1 VNGGKGKLMK
11 INKYLFQSLTVVVV
25 IVVGQVIMM
34 WEGWSVVSSFA
45 EEPIQTSA
53 KVVAEVENDIN
64 TKTVGIILEKIFLKP
79 PKIVSKG
86 KKQYNWDPEKTKF
99 YSEDKKLIP
108 VEKFEKKF
116 KGKGIALVIKDGL
129 VMRALPA
136 DF

>member
-1 VNGGKGKLMK
+1 M
-11 INKYLFQSLTVVVV
+11 VV